1 MPRGPPCR
9 VPRPT
14 LTAVRC
20 LVCNQELPERA
31 ELTGPD
37 RQGVA
42 PGEFE
47 VRVCPGCG
55 GGTTLPLVSEEALG
69 AYYEDSYG
77 PHSRAG
83 ASGPLARATMAAR
96 LRTRLFRG
104 LDAAVANGNGPRRL
118 LDVGAGSGDLGG
130 VLAGRGWSVT
140 GVEPSPAA
148 CELARAQGVEALAGT
163 LETVKLEPASFDAV
177 VFHHSLEHVPD
188 PVAAL
193 GRARELLRPGGVVAV
208 AVPNFDSPQRRRLAA
223 DWWALD
229 LPRHRFHFTPEA
241 LRRALDRAGLRPGW
255 LRPTASVLGP
265 AANAQQRRSGAME
278 MTGPRFLAG
287 YGLAVAA
294 YPALWAVS
302 EARKQGEFL
311 GAIAVRP

>member
-1 MPRGPPCR
+1 M
-9 VPRPT
+9 
-14 LTAVRC
+14 RC
-20 LVCNQELPERA
+20 LVCKQDLPDRA
-31 ELTGPD
+31 EIRSPD

-47 VRVCPGCG
+47 IRVCGSCG
-55 GGTTLPLVSEEALG
+55 GGTTLPLVPEERLG
-69 AYYEDSYG
+69 AYYEAEYG
-77 PHSRAG
+77 PHARSG
-83 ASGPLARATMAAR
+83 AAGPLARATMSAR

-104 LDAAVANGNGPRRL
+104 LEAAVPNGAGPRRL

-130 VLAGRGWSVT
+130 VLAQRGWSVT
-140 GVEPSPAA
+140 GIEPSQAA
-148 CELARAQGVEALAGT
+148 CEHARAQGVDARAGT
-163 LETVKLEPASFDAV
+163 LATVELEPGAFDAA

-193 GRARELLRPGGVVAV
+193 RRAAELLRPGGAVAI

-229 LPRHRFHFTPEA
+229 LPRHRFHFTPES
-241 LRRALDRAGLRPGW
+241 LRRALEGAELEPGW

-265 AANAQQRRSGAME
+265 AANAQQRRTGAME

-287 YGLAVAA
+287 YGLALAA
-294 YPALWAVS
+294 YPALWALA
-302 EARKQGEFL
+302 EARHQGEFL
-311 GAIAVRP
+311 AAIAVRP

>member
-1 MPRGPPCR
+1 MS
-9 VPRPT
+9 
-14 LTAVRC
+14 
-20 LVCNQELPERA
+20 
-31 ELTGPD
+31 PD

-42 PGEFE
+42 EGVFE
-47 VRVCPGCG
+47 VRVCPACG
-55 GGTTLPLVSEEALG
+55 GGTTLPLVPEETLG
-69 AYYEDSYG
+69 AYYADRYG

-83 ASGPLARATMAAR
+83 ASGPLARATMSAR

-104 LDAAVANGNGPRRL
+104 LDAAVPNGAGPRRL

-130 VLAGRGWSVT
+130 VLAERGWNVT
-140 GVEPSPAA
+140 GVEPSEAA
-148 CELARAQGVEALAGT
+148 CELARARGVDARAGT
-163 LETVKLEPASFDAV
+163 LATVELEDGAYDAA

-193 GRARELLRPGGVVAV
+193 RRVAELLRGGGAVAI

-241 LRRALDRAGLRPGW
+241 LRGGLERAGLEPGW

-265 AANAQQRRSGAME
+265 AANAQQRRTGAME

-287 YGLAVAA
+287 YGLALAA
-294 YPALWAVS
+294 YPALWAIA
-302 EARKQGEFL
+302 EARRRGEFL
-311 GAIAVRP
+311 SAIAMKR

>member
-1 MPRGPPCR
+1 
-9 VPRPT
+9 VH
-14 LTAVRC
+14 C
-20 LVCNQELPERA
+20 LVCETELPERA
-31 ELTGPD
+31 EITGPD

-47 VRVCPGCG
+47 VRVCPACG
-55 GGTTLPLVSEEALG
+55 GGTTAPLAPAEELG
-69 AYYEDSYG
+69 GFYATKYG
-77 PHSRAG
+77 PHERGG

-104 LDAAVANGNGPRRL
+104 LEAAVPNGAGPRRL

-130 VLAGRGWSVT
+130 VLAGHGWSVT
-140 GVEPSPAA
+140 GIEPSEAA
-148 CELARAQGVEALAGT
+148 CELARAQGVDARPGT
-163 LETVKLEPASFDAV
+163 LDTVELEPGSFDAT

-193 GRARELLRPGGVVAV
+193 ERARDLLRPGGAVAV
-208 AVPNFDSPQRRRLAA
+208 AVPNFDSPQRRRLGS

-229 LPRHRFHFTPEA
+229 LPRHRFHFTPDA
-241 LRRALDRAGLRPGW
+241 LRRALERAGLQPGW

-265 AANAQQRRSGAME
+265 AANAQQRRGGGME

-287 YGLAVAA
+287 YGLALAA
-294 YPALWAVS
+294 YPAFWAVA
-302 EARKQGEFL
+302 EARRRGEFI

>member
-1 MPRGPPCR
+1 
-9 VPRPT
+9 VN
-14 LTAVRC
+14 C
-20 LVCNQELPERA
+20 LVCEQELSERPEIRS
-31 ELTGPD
+31 PD

-42 PGEFE
+42 SGEFE
-47 VRVCPGCG
+47 VRVCPRCG
-55 GGTTLPLVSEEALG
+55 GGTTLPLAPAGRLG
-69 AYYEDSYG
+69 DYYAPEYG
-77 PHSRAG
+77 PHAREG

-96 LRTRLFRG
+96 VRTRLFRG
-104 LDAAVANGNGPRRL
+104 LEAAVPNGDGPRRL

-130 VLAGRGWSVT
+130 VLAGRDWSVV
-140 GVEPSPAA
+140 GVEPSGAA
-148 CELARAQGVEALAGT
+148 CELARERGVDARQGT
-163 LETVKLEPASFDAV
+163 LKTVELEREGFDAV

-193 GRARELLRPGGVVAV
+193 RRARKLLRPGGAVAV
-208 AVPNFDSPQRRRLAA
+208 AVPNFDSPQRRRLGA

-265 AANAQQRRSGAME
+265 AANAQLRRGGAME

-287 YGLAVAA
+287 YGLALAA
-294 YPALWAVS
+294 YPALWAVA